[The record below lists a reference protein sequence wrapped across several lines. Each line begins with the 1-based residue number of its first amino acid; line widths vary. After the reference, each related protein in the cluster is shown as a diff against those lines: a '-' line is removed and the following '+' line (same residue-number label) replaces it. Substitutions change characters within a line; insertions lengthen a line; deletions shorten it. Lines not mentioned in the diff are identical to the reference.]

1 MNAKEGSNIIHFS
14 VISSI
19 LLKLRMDPDCK
30 ANFIPSAL
38 VEISLG
44 SFVLWLFSKSYIIA
58 GGSSRFLQDAVVL
71 PTQYSVGCWEKTWR
85 GHSKLKIKAVQS
97 ELMKV
102 GEDSP
107 ASTDAFSV

>member
-1 MNAKEGSNIIHFS
+1 MAPFQ
-14 VISSI
+14 
-19 LLKLRMDPDCK
+19 
-30 ANFIPSAL
+30 
-38 VEISLG
+38 
-44 SFVLWLFSKSYIIA
+44 SYIIA

-107 ASTDAFSV
+107 ASTDAFSLYLKKKVMRGLSKECESVVKDPGEKCILLRTPTAAVRYINN